1 MAAALPAAGSPR
13 PVPSAA
19 RGAHALLRLASPG
32 PRAASPM
39 PFSGEERSLQ
49 GIYKPAAPAEGRATG
64 GATVCTECYTNRS
77 FVYDDGSA
85 RRYPPAGGGGGL
97 ALGVAGLGGDG
108 RGPPVLPR
116 SPPGPRGAAPS
127 TAAGTPRGEPGS
139 ARQDPRPAFPPPFPW
154 PEPGRKVS
162 ATLPGPV
169 WGPPR
174 TPLRAASPGEWGSER
189 LPGRRGCL
197 EIPELFPVVS
207 FVGKGWMLPLR
218 RA

>member
-85 RRYPPAGGGGGL
+85 RRYPPAGGGGGVWPWGSRGWGAMAGGRL
-97 ALGVAGLGGDG
+97 CCRRGEPPRAEGSSPFHRRRDPAGGAGLGPA
-108 RGPPVLPR
+108 GPSPRVPTALPVARAWKKSFRDTSRPGLG
-116 SPPGPRGAAPS
+116 SPANAP
-127 TAAGTPRGEPGS
+127 AGS
-139 ARQDPRPAFPPPFPW
+139 IA
-154 PEPGRKVS
+154 
-162 ATLPGPV
+162 
-169 WGPPR
+169 WGM
-174 TPLRAASPGEWGSER
+174 G
-189 LPGRRGCL
+189 
-197 EIPELFPVVS
+197 
-207 FVGKGWMLPLR
+207 
-218 RA
+218 

>member
-85 RRYPPAGGGGGL
+85 RRYPPAGGGGGSGPGGRG
-97 ALGVAGLGGDG
+97 AGGRWPGAACVAAEPPRAEGSSPFHRRRDPAGGAGLGPA
-108 RGPPVLPR
+108 GPSPRVPTALPVARAWKKSFRDTSRPGLG
-116 SPPGPRGAAPS
+116 SPANAP
-127 TAAGTPRGEPGS
+127 AGS
-139 ARQDPRPAFPPPFPW
+139 IA
-154 PEPGRKVS
+154 
-162 ATLPGPV
+162 
-169 WGPPR
+169 WGM
-174 TPLRAASPGEWGSER
+174 G
-189 LPGRRGCL
+189 
-197 EIPELFPVVS
+197 
-207 FVGKGWMLPLR
+207 
-218 RA
+218 